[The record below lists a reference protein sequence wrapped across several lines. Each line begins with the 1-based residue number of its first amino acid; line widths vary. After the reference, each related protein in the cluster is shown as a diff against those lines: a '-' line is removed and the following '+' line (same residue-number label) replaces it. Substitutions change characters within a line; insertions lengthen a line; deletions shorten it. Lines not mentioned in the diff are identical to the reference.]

1 MSYFLMINFF
11 IRQRDKGKSLMKKS
25 VNQEEVMDKVIYV
38 RLTRDEYLE
47 VQERAD
53 LARMSA
59 SRYLVSCGL
68 NQKIKQV
75 KKARKSV
82 GSDREKLEDLMW
94 QLKKLGRN
102 INQLAHCYE
111 DTRLTGE
118 GVIDEQEI
126 ALAGVK
132 VKTLLKQLEERL

>member
-1 MSYFLMINFF
+1 
-11 IRQRDKGKSLMKKS
+11 MKKS
-25 VNQEEVMDKVIYV
+25 TSQEQEVKDKVIYV
-38 RLTRDEYLE
+38 RLTKDEYSE
-47 VQERAD
+47 IQERAD
-53 LARMSA
+53 LTRTSA

-68 NQKIKQV
+68 GQKFKQV

-82 GSDREKLEDLMW
+82 GADREQLEDLMW

-118 GVIDEQEI
+118 GVVDEKEI
-126 ALAGVK
+126 ALAGEK
-132 VKTLLKQLEERL
+132 VKSLLKQLEEKL

>member
-1 MSYFLMINFF
+1 
-11 IRQRDKGKSLMKKS
+11 MKKS
-25 VNQEEVMDKVIYV
+25 MNQEQEVMDKVIYV

-75 KKARKSV
+75 KKAKKSV

-111 DTRLTGE
+111 DVRLIGE
-118 GVIDEQEI
+118 GVIDEKEI
-126 ALAGVK
+126 ALAGEK
-132 VKTLLKQLEERL
+132 VKSLLKQLEERL

>member
-1 MSYFLMINFF
+1 
-11 IRQRDKGKSLMKKS
+11 MKKS
-25 VNQEEVMDKVIYV
+25 MNQEQEVMDKVIYV

-53 LARMSA
+53 LARISA

-111 DTRLTGE
+111 DVRLTGE
-118 GVIDEQEI
+118 GVIDEKEI
-126 ALAGVK
+126 ALAGEK
-132 VKTLLKQLEERL
+132 VKSLLKQLEERL

>member
-1 MSYFLMINFF
+1 
-11 IRQRDKGKSLMKKS
+11 MKKS
-25 VNQEEVMDKVIYV
+25 MNQEQEVMDKVIYV

-75 KKARKSV
+75 KKARKSL

-111 DTRLTGE
+111 DVRLTGE
-118 GVIDEQEI
+118 GVIDEKEI
-126 ALAGVK
+126 ALAGEK
-132 VKTLLKQLEERL
+132 VKSLLKQLEERL

>member
-1 MSYFLMINFF
+1 
-11 IRQRDKGKSLMKKS
+11 MKKS
-25 VNQEEVMDKVIYV
+25 TSQEQEVKDKVIYV
-38 RLTRDEYLE
+38 RLTKDEYSE
-47 VQERAD
+47 IQERAD
-53 LARMSA
+53 LTRMSA

-68 NQKIKQV
+68 GQKFKQV

-82 GSDREKLEDLMW
+82 GADREQLEDLMW

-118 GVIDEQEI
+118 GVIDEKGI
-126 ALAGVK
+126 ALAGEK
-132 VKTLLKQLEERL
+132 VKSLLKQLEEKL

>member
-1 MSYFLMINFF
+1 
-11 IRQRDKGKSLMKKS
+11 MKKLI
-25 VNQEEVMDKVIYV
+25 NQEQEVMDKVIYV
-38 RLTRDEYLE
+38 RLTKDEHTE

-75 KKARKSV
+75 KKARKCV

-111 DTRLTGE
+111 DVRLTGE
-118 GVIDEQEI
+118 GVIDEKEI
-126 ALAGVK
+126 ALAGEK
-132 VKTLLKQLEERL
+132 VKSLLKQLEERL